1 MDDLFRNL
9 RIIIRIANMEPHGA
23 NDLGLA
29 GQTSSDESELQRIL
43 GLAFKAIDNEEHQK
57 PSAPPNSPS
66 VMPPKPKQSARGQI
80 ARGLRG
86 QKWIGWRV
94 TQMLSMVAQ
103 LTRTAHSVN
112 RMLLFKIIASRLS
125 AWRTQSRKAF
135 WPSLMLTLARD
146 AFEAEDRTCTGS
158 LSRGQ
163 ATRAYHSWITNLK
176 SELGEV
182 AEDLKPSSLE
192 LCRDLECFNFRE
204 FRHAIAQT
212 AFPVALQPAV
222 LKLSTGIQC
231 VCGAWMAQ
239 SCRKECY
246 PGGGVTCDFTG
257 EVVSAAIVWHCER
270 HRAEAAHPFG
280 FDVAEE
286 SREPFLQ
293 FKMNARLFDRLN
305 AGQGLDDVPPAARV
319 ARGLMHELK
328 KAECITELL
337 PHALNMFVTIKDYI
351 SMLVN
356 ANAKPEA
363 LVKLKKRYAWCKS
376 VLEHQDWTA
385 KKAEAVKQVEQTL
398 QSLEQLTADL
408 AHDKLKF
415 KDVSHRASEIKRFE
429 KEFHPAERHRNFEK
443 STETYKQ
450 LCSVAKDIV
459 GLEPCN
465 MEDPDVQQLLAV
477 FSDQILRHLL
487 SRRGLPMIG
496 VLSAKHRQNSKG
508 ICFKWTVAVPGGKVA
523 LEHQVAL
530 DNTDVEHAKMH
541 RQYMSLYHGVQERLR
556 ALEHCATEADLLSQ
570 LCEFTI
576 EGGDSAIGEICVMC
590 QEDMCCGEQALKINT
605 CGHAFHDECVRPW
618 FLGCKHECPV
628 CKAPVIT
635 GSKQPKK
642 KPAEPR
648 NESAQVRGPLL
659 EDGARV
665 VVDGLV
671 SRADL
676 NGVTG
681 QISGFNQQTGRY
693 AVRTEHGVLSVLGR
707 NLKLNTD
714 ISESLNETPGD
725 DEAVEAQP
733 TVDDEELEQ
742 AMALSM
748 ETDVAPAALP
758 SSIVSAPSLTATSN
772 RGVTPRQ
779 LRQQARLRSAN
790 KSRTSSA

>member
-1 MDDLFRNL
+1 MG
-9 RIIIRIANMEPHGA
+9 IRIANMEPHGS

-66 VMPPKPKQSARGQI
+66 VKPPKQSARGQS

-86 QKWIGWRV
+86 QKWRGWRV

-103 LTRTAHSVN
+103 LTCTAHSVN
-112 RMLLFKIIASRLS
+112 RMLLSKIISSRLS

-135 WPSLMLTLARD
+135 WPSIMLTLARD

-163 ATRAYHSWITNLK
+163 ATRAYLSWLTNLK

-182 AEDLKPSSLE
+182 AEELKSSGLE
-192 LCRDLECFNFRE
+192 LCRTLECVNFRE
-204 FRHAIAQT
+204 FQHAIAQT

-222 LKLSTGIQC
+222 LKFSTGIQC
-231 VCGAWMAQ
+231 ICGVWMTQ
-239 SCRKECY
+239 ICRKDCY

-257 EVVSAAIVWHCER
+257 DVVSAATVWHCER

-293 FKMNARLFDRLN
+293 FKMHARLFDRLN
-305 AGQGLDDVPPAARV
+305 AGQGLDDVTPASRM
-319 ARGLMHELK
+319 ARGLVHELK

-337 PHALNMFVTIKDYI
+337 PHARNMFLTIKDYI
-351 SMLVN
+351 SMLVS

-376 VLEHQDWTA
+376 VLEHEDWTA
-385 KKAEAVKQVEQTL
+385 KKAEAVKQVQQTL
-398 QSLEQLTADL
+398 QSLDQLTADL

-415 KDVSHRASEIKRFE
+415 KDISHRASEIKRFE
-429 KEFHPAERHRNFEK
+429 KEFNPAERHRNFEK

-450 LCSVAKDIV
+450 LCSVAKDID
-459 GLEPCN
+459 GLEACN
-465 MEDPDVQQLLAV
+465 MDDPDVAQLLAV

-487 SRRGLPMIG
+487 SRRALPMIG
-496 VLSAKHRQNSKG
+496 VLSAKHKQNSKG
-508 ICFKWTVAVPGGKVA
+508 ICFKWIVAVPGGKVA
-523 LEHQVAL
+523 LEHQVGL

-541 RQYMSLYHGVQERLR
+541 RQYMGLYHGVQERLR

-576 EGGDSAIGEICVMC
+576 EDGDSAIGEICVMC

-635 GSKQPKK
+635 GSKQPTKK
-642 KPAEPR
+642 SVELR
-648 NESAQVRGPLL
+648 NESAQVRSQF

-676 NGVTG
+676 NGATG

-707 NLKLNTD
+707 NLNLNTD
-714 ISESLNETPGD
+714 VSESLNETTVD
-725 DEAVEAQP
+725 DETVGAQPTVDDETVEAQP
-733 TVDDEELEQ
+733 TVDDEELEE

-748 ETDVAPAALP
+748 EAAVAPAALP
-758 SSIVSAPSLTATSN
+758 SSIVSTPSLTATSN

-779 LRQQARLRSAN
+779 LRQQARIRSAN
-790 KSRTSSA
+790 KSRTSGA